1 MKPHQQ
7 LQKNIGGDIM
17 KTREHKE
24 VAHILGREVEQA
36 LIPYDT
42 SDLHSKFNKE
52 CADCKKPAKYLIVE
66 KQMTKEERENV
77 FIHVGSL
84 YDMRAWYY
92 CGRCMVG

>member
-1 MKPHQQ
+1 MNDVNFTHLVTK
-7 LQKNIGGDIM
+7 KVE
-17 KTREHKE
+17 R
-24 VAHILGREVEQA
+24 ILGREIEYA
-36 LIPYDT
+36 TEYATHI
-42 SDLHSKFNKE
+42 SKGE

>member
-7 LQKNIGGDIM
+7 SQKNIGGDIM

-24 VAHILGREVEQA
+24 VEHLLKREVEQV
-36 LIPYDT
+36 LIPYDN
-42 SDLHSKFNKE
+42 SNLHSKFDKE

-66 KQMTKEERENV
+66 KNE
-77 FIHVGSL
+77 SL
-84 YDMRAWYY
+84 EDPYPRNTMMAWYY